1 MTDTEEEEE
10 ITGTDMKGIETTIE
24 EIETIMIAIVETTV
38 EETIAD
44 ADLTQVQRVPMI
56 TSGEDVMTIEE
67 TETLA
72 TLLRKEETIARIL
85 ADMIE

>member
-44 ADLTQVQRVPMI
+44 ADLTQVQVPMI